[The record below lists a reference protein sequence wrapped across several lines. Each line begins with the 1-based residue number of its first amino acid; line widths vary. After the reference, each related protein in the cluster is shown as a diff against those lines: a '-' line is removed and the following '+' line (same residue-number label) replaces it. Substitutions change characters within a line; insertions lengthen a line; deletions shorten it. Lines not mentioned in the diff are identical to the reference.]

1 MLRTALF
8 ARSAL
13 LGFLVS
19 TLAAGA
25 AEAQTPER
33 PNAPAA
39 AQPRVDA
46 APPGA
51 APAADTGLIR
61 EDDRSKDAPWRSFS
75 EVTRTARLV
84 GDGVAPRA
92 YPFLDSFLYLRER
105 RKDRADTANGGAQLF
120 YDIMRVPFAGGEPV
134 AVAQVSAT
142 TQFMQRGAYSPVR
155 WMRVRESTG
164 AFMIEAEGMANT
176 ILPDPFATKTE
187 P

>member
-84 GDGVAPRA
+84 PGLFTGYLKRRGLLIGIRPDQFDRDFLLVTQLSQGIGEAGLDGGASLRSDLVRFHRSGDRVELWVVNPNVVAP
-92 YPFLDSFLYLRER
+92 
-105 RKDRADTANGGAQLF
+105 
-120 YDIMRVPFAGGEPV
+120 AGSPMARTV
-134 AVAQVSAT
+134 
-142 TQFMQRGAYSPVR
+142 AYSFGHSVAPYLLYR
-155 WMRVRESTG
+155 
-164 AFMIEAEGMANT
+164 
-176 ILPDPFATKTE
+176 
-187 P
+187 